1 MKCVL
6 SLMFV
11 GWMRGCVTGG
21 AATASDTQGMFRVNA
36 EDGSSDDTATDET
49 SQSGDLDR
57 ESSNEDVRTSL
68 PGASSTVAPRSVC
81 C

>member
-1 MKCVL
+1 MKCVF

-11 GWMRGCVTGG
+11 GWMSGCVTDG
-21 AATASDTQGMFRVNA
+21 APTASDTQGMFRVSA

-49 SQSGDLDR
+49 SHSGDLDR
-57 ESSNEDVRTSL
+57 ESSNEDVKTSM
-68 PGASSTVAPRSVC
+68 PGASSTAALRSAC